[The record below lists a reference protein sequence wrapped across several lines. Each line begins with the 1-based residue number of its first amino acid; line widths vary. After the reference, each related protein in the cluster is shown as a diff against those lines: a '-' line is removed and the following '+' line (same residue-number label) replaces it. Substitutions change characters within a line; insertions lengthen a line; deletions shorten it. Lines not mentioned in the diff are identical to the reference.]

1 MEAVAKQTNYL
12 LFDLML
18 AFNVRR
24 GVTIPLSAAKFYTGR
39 KLEVFRLEAVRALH
53 KKVWG
58 ERDHEVIFNVA
69 DNIPENVP
77 QEEPELLMWYDQ
89 ALARTE
95 GD

>member
-1 MEAVAKQTNYL
+1 V
-12 LFDLML
+12 
-18 AFNVRR
+18 
-24 GVTIPLSAAKFYTGR
+24 
-39 KLEVFRLEAVRALH
+39 
-53 KKVWG
+53 
-58 ERDHEVIFNVA
+58 RDHEVIFNVA